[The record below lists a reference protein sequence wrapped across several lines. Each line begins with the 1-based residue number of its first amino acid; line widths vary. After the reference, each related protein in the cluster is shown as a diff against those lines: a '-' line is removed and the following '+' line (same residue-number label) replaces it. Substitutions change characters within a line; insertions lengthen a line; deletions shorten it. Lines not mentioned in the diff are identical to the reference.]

1 MQSSTSASQL
11 LWAIPALPF
20 LGFVVNGLLSLVPAW
35 RGERRDTPP
44 AGRRTLVSL
53 VGIGVLVA
61 AFALTVVLAQQV
73 AGSESVLTS
82 TLGRWMSA
90 GAFNV
95 DWMLRVDRLSVLMML
110 VITGVGSLI
119 HVYSTGYM
127 ADDAGFARYF
137 AYLNLFVGCMLM
149 LVMGANLPVLFIGW
163 EGVGLAS
170 YLLIGFWFGTRENA
184 VAGMKAFVVNRI
196 GDFGLLLAMFLLWVN
211 LGTLDF
217 AQIAIDHGALTTA
230 TATTICVLM
239 FLGCAGKSAQLPLYV
254 WLPDAMAGPT
264 PVSALI
270 HAATMVTAGI
280 YLIVRNAALFSSAP
294 AACLLI
300 VLVGALTA
308 LWAASVGLKQWDIKK
323 VLAYSTVSQLGYMFV
338 AVGAGAYT
346 AGMFHLVTHAF
357 FKALLF
363 LGAGAVIHSLH
374 HAFHA
379 THRHDD
385 AQDLRNMGGLM
396 RRMPATGTLMWIAT
410 LAIAGIPPLAG
421 FFSKDAIL
429 SAVADRAMES
439 PLAEASLGG
448 IPGRAILWLAYA
460 LGLIT
465 ALFTAIYMTRLM
477 RYAFHGTF
485 RSGDDVSAEIHD
497 APWVLRGPLLVLGG
511 LTLVGGWLQLP
522 EVLPIGRTGLLE
534 HWLSPIVGSST
545 TMLAGT
551 GHLSH
556 QTEYVLIALA
566 IAVAVTGIAI
576 AFGVLKPS
584 GLKVKAD
591 APADTGIG
599 RVLAHDYFVDVAI
612 AKGIVGPTVAGAR
625 KILWRGIDLGLLHG
639 VAVNGGAQL
648 VRMVSS
654 IGSRLQIGAAG
665 SYAWAIVLGAVVVI
679 GLFTLRGLPS

>member
-1 MQSSTSASQL
+1 MPISNSAAQL
-11 LWAIPALPF
+11 AWLIPALPF
-20 LGFVVNGLLSLVPAW
+20 LGFVVNGLLSLLPAW
-35 RGERRDTPP
+35 RGEREARTPT
-44 AGRRTLVSL
+44 GRRALVSA
-53 VGIGVLVA
+53 IGVGVMVI
-61 AFALTVVLAQQV
+61 AFALSLWLFAALRGTDAPITSSLGQWMA
-73 AGSESVLTS
+73 AG
-82 TLGRWMSA
+82 TLS
-90 GAFNV
+90 V
-95 DWMLRVDRLSVLMML
+95 DWALHVDHLSILMML

-119 HVYSTGYM
+119 HIYSVGYM

-137 AYLNLFVGCMLM
+137 AYLNLFVGFMLM

-170 YLLIGFWFGTRENA
+170 YLLIGFWFGDTANV
-184 VAGMKAFVVNRI
+184 VAGKKAFVVNRI
-196 GDFGLLLAMFLLWVN
+196 GDFGLLLAMFMLFAN

-217 AQIAIDHGALTTA
+217 ATIAREHAALSTA
-230 TATTICVLM
+230 AVTAICLFM

-280 YLIVRNAALFSSAP
+280 YLIVRNATLFSASPVAS
-294 AACLLI
+294 LVI

-308 LWAASVGLKQWDIKK
+308 LWAATVGLKQWDIKK

-363 LGAGAVIHSLH
+363 LGAGAVIHSMH
-374 HAFHA
+374 HALHA

-385 AQDLRNMGGLM
+385 AQDMRNMGGLM
-396 RRMPATGTLMWIAT
+396 KTMPVTGALMWIAT

-429 SAVADRAMES
+429 SAVAERALES
-439 PLAEASLGG
+439 PLAESSLGP
-448 IPGRAILWLAYA
+448 IPGRVVLWLAY
-460 LGLIT
+460 GLAVIT
-465 ALFTAIYMTRLM
+465 AFLTAVYMTRLM

-485 RSGDDVSAEIHD
+485 RSGADVESHVHD
-497 APWVLRGPLLVLGG
+497 SPWLLRGPLVVLGL

-522 EVLPIGRTGLLE
+522 AVLPLGPTALLDG
-534 HWLSPIVGSST
+534 WLAPISGAST

-556 QTEYVLIALA
+556 QTEYLLIGIA
-566 IAVAVTGIAI
+566 IAVAVAGIAV
-576 AFGVLKPS
+576 AFVLLKPDR
-584 GLKVKAD
+584 LTTKDA
-591 APADTGIG
+591 APAETGIG
-599 RVLAHDYFVDVAI
+599 LVLANDYFVDAGI
-612 AKGIVGPTVAGAR
+612 ARGIVGPTVAAAR
-625 KILWRGIDLGLLHG
+625 KVLWRGLDLGLING
-639 VAVNGGAQL
+639 VLVQGSAQAVR
-648 VRMVSS
+648 VVSAVA
-654 IGSRLQIGAAG
+654 SRVQVGFAG
-665 SYAWAIVLGAVVVI
+665 SYVWAIVLGAIAV
-679 GLFTLRGLPS
+679 LAAFTMQATR